1 MIGHADRASPL
12 RDYCLGL
19 IMPCERKSVEPMA
32 AVTAPDRTAAQHQ
45 SLLHLISA
53 RALTY
58 VAGILPNTTVWT
70 PGTGPLPPKKWAGC
84 GQRPKRLRRDD
95 EHKPISVEELALG
108 LPKRSWRRIKW
119 REGTAEHLSSRF
131 ARLRVCVAH
140 RDYALTES
148 RPEEWLLIEWP
159 KVRKSRP
166 NIGFRPCRK
175 TSPSAN
181 WWSSLNSV
189 GVSSAIIR
197 SSNKRSGSDISKG
210 EAGAVFTTTPRCAL
224 PPTDFWSPR
233 GRGFPPQDLA
243 TPLGSKNLPFPKVID
258 PEAPPPRTERHVP
271 NSIATMRR
279 RLIIALVSTLSRCPC
294 CATPLGKGTR
304 RKKL

>member
-1 MIGHADRASPL
+1 
-12 RDYCLGL
+12 
-19 IMPCERKSVEPMA
+19 
-32 AVTAPDRTAAQHQ
+32 
-45 SLLHLISA
+45 
-53 RALTY
+53 
-58 VAGILPNTTVWT
+58 VWT
-70 PGTGPLPPKKWAGC
+70 SGTGPLPPKKWWGC

-131 ARLRVCVAH
+131 ARLRVRVAH
-140 RDYALTES
+140 RDYALTKS
-148 RPEEWLLIEWP
+148 WPEEWLLIEWP
-159 KVRKSRP
+159 ESEKSRP

-181 WWSSLNSV
+181 WWTSLNSV

-197 SSNKRSGSDISKG
+197 SSNKRSGSDISKD
-210 EAGAVFTTTPRCAL
+210 EAGAASTTTPRCAS

-233 GRGFPPQDLA
+233 GRGVPPQDLV

-279 RLIIALVSTLSRCPC
+279 RLIIALVSILSRCPC
-294 CATPLGKGTR
+294 CATPVGKGSR
-304 RKKL
+304 RKTL